1 MIFFISG
8 DWYSMFFLLIDE
20 FKTLFYIQDYLIKR
34 WFLILQKFSKCSK
47 VLKPVKTGLTRSEKF
62 YGTVV
67 LYEILL
73 WIKTTDKNA
82 LFRLSGHRQG
92 VNISPLLLCREEEGS
107 PVLWRTALFLR
118 KLESTFRW
126 SMEIYPLQPWP
137 RWEPGMVIVEWRGC
151 VLNITTFL
159 I

>member
-73 WIKTTDKNA
+73 WISKPLTKTHFLDLVDTDKV
-82 LFRLSGHRQG
+82 LTLVHFCCVGRRRDH
-92 VNISPLLLCREEEGS
+92 LCYEGR
-107 PVLWRTALFLR
+107 PCFW
-118 KLESTFRW
+118 ESW
-126 SMEIYPLQPWP
+126 SQHFGGPWKSTP
-137 RWEPGMVIVEWRGC
+137 SSRGPDESQ
-151 VLNITTFL
+151 VR
-159 I
+159 